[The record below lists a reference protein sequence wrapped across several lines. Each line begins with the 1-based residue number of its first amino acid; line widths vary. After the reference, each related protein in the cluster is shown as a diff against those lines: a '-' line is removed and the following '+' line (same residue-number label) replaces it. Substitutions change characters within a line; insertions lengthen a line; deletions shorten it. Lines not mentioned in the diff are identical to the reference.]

1 MARSLWRCNGMLCT
15 SGFMDDVTIARKLR
29 ARRRRPVEAQRTRSL
44 GLGYKLCA
52 VTKVAGLRTHG
63 TTRGRSLR
71 SVTALLILHGRHV
84 VPRGLSSSWGSRLA
98 KFHPPP
104 NRCMNAGM
112 APRNDLC
119 FEPAL
124 STTADLFRRNIDDV
138 LYHLRRFHSVCA
150 TILTKTSNLLILCLI
165 PHLITTA

>member
-1 MARSLWRCNGMLCT
+1 MSVCLPAIISSEPHAVARSLWRCNGMLCT

-104 NRCMNAGM
+104 VHECGHGTQKRSMFRTC
-112 APRNDLC
+112 
-119 FEPAL
+119 AL
-124 STTADLFRRNIDDV
+124 DV
-138 LYHLRRFHSVCA
+138 GRF
-150 TILTKTSNLLILCLI
+150 I
-165 PHLITTA
+165 PP